1 MISHRRYFLILSA
14 LYAAVWIVLA
24 VEPHDRSDWALE
36 NTLVVAAAVALLL
49 SYKYLLLSRISY
61 TLIFIF
67 LCLHAL
73 GAHWTYSLVPY
84 DEAFVSITGYSFEEL
99 LGWERNQYDRIVH
112 FAYGLLLAYPIR
124 ELFLR
129 IAEVRGFWGYF
140 LPVVLTMA
148 ASMFYEL
155 VEWGAA
161 EVFAS
166 ELGMAFVGAQGDV
179 WDAQKDMWLATL
191 GALIAM
197 AMTAA
202 INIRLQKDFAREW
215 SESLR
220 IKQDKPLGEDEIA
233 RLINEQ
239 KTAERRDVQ

>member
-1 MISHRRYFLILSA
+1 MISHRRYFVILSV
-14 LYAAVWIVLA
+14 LYMTLWIVLA
-24 VEPHDRSDWALE
+24 IEPHDRSDWALE
-36 NTLVVAAAVALLL
+36 NVLVVVAAVTLVL
-49 SYKYLLLSRISY
+49 SYKRLLMSRISY
-61 TLIFIF
+61 TLIFLF
-67 LCLHAL
+67 LFLHAL

-84 DEAFVSITGYSFEEL
+84 DQAFKSITGYSFDAL
-99 LGWERNQYDRIVH
+99 VGWERNQYDRIVH

-140 LPVVLTMA
+140 LPLVLTMA

-161 EVFAS
+161 EIFGA

-179 WDAQKDMWLATL
+179 WDAQKDMCLATL

-197 AMTAA
+197 LATAV
-202 INIRLQKDFAREW
+202 INIRLQKDFTREW
-215 SESLR
+215 TESLKV
-220 IKQDKPLGEDEIA
+220 KQARPLGEDEIA
-233 RLINEQ
+233 RLIREQ
-239 KTAERRDVQ
+239 NLVKRRKTQ

>member
-1 MISHRRYFLILSA
+1 MISHRRYFLIAGA
-14 LYAAVWIVLA
+14 LYMGFWAVLA
-24 VEPHDRSDWALE
+24 VNPHNRGDWALE
-36 NTLVVAAAVALLL
+36 NVMVAVAVALLFF
-49 SYKYLLLSRISY
+49 SYKRMLLSRISY

-67 LCLHAL
+67 LCLHAI

-84 DEAFVSITGYSFEEL
+84 DQTFQAVTGHSFNAL
-99 LGWERNQYDRIVH
+99 MGWDRNHYDRIVH
-112 FAYGLLLAYPIR
+112 LAYGVLLAYPIR

-129 IAEVRGFWGYF
+129 VAQVTGFWGYF

-161 EVFAS
+161 EIFGS
-166 ELGMAFVGAQGDV
+166 ELGLAFVGAQGDV
-179 WDAQKDMWLATL
+179 WDAQKDMLLATL

-197 AMTAA
+197 AVTAT
-202 INIRLQKDFAREW
+202 INVRLQKDFAREW

-220 IKQDKPLGEDEIA
+220 VKQNMPLGEDEIV
-233 RLINEQ
+233 RLLR
-239 KTAERRDVQ
+239 ERNGTQ